1 MTLIRYIPYV
11 SNDAKSIVSGWPES
25 QFPSPTEVRSIED
38 SWNTDRGTRVL
49 GTGFLIISWLCFSC
63 KKRRRRKEL
72 YKLYI
77 VKYIHIEL
85 KYSKTKR
92 ARKVV
97 PWWQGSQE
105 INIENLKSKWPIR
118 TPISQII
125 QKPECF
131 KVKKIFEFRN
141 FIPYSDRGYVA
152 KTPSIIFRCNEQDIW
167 TCWG

>member
-1 MTLIRYIPYV
+1 MTLIRYLMTLIRYIPYV

-63 KKRRRRKEL
+63 KKRRRMEL
-72 YKLYI
+72 YKSIKFKLL
-77 VKYIHIEL
+77 VRL
-85 KYSKTKR
+85 VT
-92 ARKVV
+92 A
-97 PWWQGSQE
+97 
-105 INIENLKSKWPIR
+105 
-118 TPISQII
+118 ISQIF
-125 QKPECF
+125 QKPKCF

-141 FIPYSDRGYVA
+141 FIPYSDRGNVA

-167 TCWG
+167 MCWSYNNFEVEFKS